1 MVFRDNTL
9 EGRGEEG
16 YEERF
21 ESIGLMVDLREMIL
35 SVGWVNMTTKKKNTG
50 EMGMSQGEGRVTH
63 SKILEVGMPFQIL
76 KYGLNERPNVLF

>member
-1 MVFRDNTL
+1 MFRDNTL
-9 EGRGEEG
+9 EGRGKEG

-35 SVGWVNMTTKKKNTG
+35 SVGWVNMTTGKKNTG
-50 EMGMSQGEGRVTH
+50 ETGMSQGEGWVTH

-76 KYGLNERPNVLF
+76 QYRLNERLNVLF